1 MLFVAAIDSSVHRLF
16 LALHIISV
24 LVAFAPAVIHPV
36 MTAQYKKEGDGPL
49 RQFAELAYLNSK
61 RIYVPALIA
70 IGVFGVLMVVTSD
83 DAYTFGDT
91 WVSLGLLVW
100 LAIVG
105 VITGV
110 LLPNERKLA
119 AGDLAAEKTI
129 AMGGQIATVLL
140 LVMLYLM
147 IWKPGA

>member
-1 MLFVAAIDSSVHRLF
+1 MLIVAAIDSSLHRLF

-24 LVAFAPAVIHPV
+24 MVAFAPAVVHPV
-36 MTAQYKKEGDGPL
+36 MTAQFKKDGDGPL
-49 RQFAELAYLNSK
+49 RRFAELGAVNSR
-61 RIYVPALIA
+61 RIYVPALVC
-70 IGVFGVLMVVTSD
+70 IGLFGVLLVVTSD
-83 DAYTFGDT
+83 DAYSFGDT

-100 LAIVG
+100 LAILG
-105 VITGV
+105 VITGMV
-110 LLPNERKLA
+110 VPNERKLA

>member
-1 MLFVAAIDSSVHRLF
+1 MLLVAAIDSSLHRLF

-36 MTAQYKKEGDGPL
+36 MTAQFKKDGDAAL
-49 RQFAELAYLNSK
+49 QRFAEHAVLNSR
-61 RIYVPALIA
+61 RIYVPALA
-70 IGVFGVLMVVTSD
+70 SIGLFGILLVVTSD
-83 DAYTFGDT
+83 DAYSFGDT

-100 LAIVG
+100 IAILG

-119 AGDLAAEKTI
+119 AGDLSAEKTI